1 MNILSPEFATYVCNC
16 YQMPVK
22 LLISGGKETQSNEG
36 NTQSDPVVMGMYAT
50 GVFPSLHLK
59 ETSNKMNERTK
70 RLASGYNL
78 TGAGKLLELQ
88 SWWDS
93 IVSHVDYSKASK
105 SYLTVKEQYFNDA
118 IKIFEGTG
126 VKITVKGR

>member
-1 MNILSPEFATYVCNC
+1 
-16 YQMPVK
+16 
-22 LLISGGKETQSNEG
+22 
-36 NTQSDPVVMGMYAT
+36 
-50 GVFPSLHLK
+50 
-59 ETSNKMNERTK
+59 MNERTK